1 VPNYRR
7 NYEGEVFFFTV
18 VTRGRRDLFAEETSR
33 RLLSSAIRSV
43 QEQWP
48 WEMAGISLLP
58 DHLHML
64 WRMPAGDRDYSRRMA
79 LLKRR
84 FTKTYLASGGREAPV
99 GDGQVRHRLRGVWQ
113 RRFWEPTAL
122 EPDDL
127 EIRFDYTHYNPVKH
141 GYVRRPR
148 YWPPSTFHRY
158 VELGHYAANWGASEP
173 QHLQGLDFE

>member
-1 VPNYRR
+1 LESGGIELPVSP
-7 NYEGEVFFFTV
+7 
-18 VTRGRRDLFAEETSR
+18 SR
-33 RLLSSAIRSV
+33 RSRG
-43 QEQWP
+43 ER
-48 WEMAGISLLP
+48 GI
-58 DHLHML
+58 
-64 WRMPAGDRDYSRRMA
+64 
-79 LLKRR
+79 
-84 FTKTYLASGGREAPV
+84 
-99 GDGQVRHRLRGVWQ
+99 WQ